1 MNKEKYTEGQIAD
14 STSEARLLFGKKRKK
29 KKVLWHENDNSHKSE
44 DKLWINV

>member
-29 KKVLWHENDNSHKSE
+29 KKKYCGMRMITVISQKTSFG
-44 DKLWINV
+44 